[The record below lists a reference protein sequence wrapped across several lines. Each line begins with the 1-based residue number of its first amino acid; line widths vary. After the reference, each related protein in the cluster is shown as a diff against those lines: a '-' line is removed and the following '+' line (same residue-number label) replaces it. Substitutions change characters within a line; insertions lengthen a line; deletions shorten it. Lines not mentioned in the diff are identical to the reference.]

1 MEVVEMSVMVLS
13 EEKFVQLKKYLMD
26 SELTMNIEK
35 IKDNVFNSWVV
46 AIEEKYEN
54 LVTYFYKMNVLNY
67 CNRYNENVEFIPI
80 NFNVVKVA
88 IDKNEA
94 LDILK
99 SLRYNT
105 CDYFK
110 TPELDGII
118 KQLENNA
125 E

>member
-1 MEVVEMSVMVLS
+1 MVLS

-80 NFNVVKVA
+80 NFNVAKVA

-105 CDYFK
+105 CDYFE

-118 KQLENNA
+118 KQLENN
-125 E
+125 